1 MKTLIA
7 NAILTIVG
15 ASGAVLLLVVV
26 VHTASQMVAGT
37 GG

>member
-15 ASGAVLLLVVV
+15 ASGAIFLLMVA
-26 VHTASQMVAGT
+26 VHTFEQIVEGM

>member
-15 ASGAVLLLVVV
+15 ASGAILLLVVV
-26 VHTASQMVAGT
+26 VHTASEMIAGS